1 MKIAIVGDSFAADE
15 VDHSWISL
23 LSEHHQITNYSQR
36 GISQYRL
43 LNIVE
48 QNLSSILDNDC
59 VILWHTNPDRV
70 YINDDV
76 EFPTRDLASH
86 PCADLVASDSL
97 NSNNSH
103 WRNIAKTYYK
113 IFHNTAQQQLYHG
126 FVVQR
131 LRNITQSIRSVHCSG
146 FELSGE
152 IISFADIAQTYP
164 GTINHFDSTGNYQV
178 FEYLTR
184 NIS

>member
-1 MKIAIVGDSFAADE
+1 MKIAIVGDSFAADD
-15 VDHSWISL
+15 VDHSWVSL
-23 LSEHHQITNYSQR
+23 LGEQHQITNYSQR

-43 LNIVE
+43 LTIVE
-48 QNLSSILDNDC
+48 KNLSSILEHDC
-59 VILWHTNPDRV
+59 VIVWHTNPDRV

-86 PCADLVASDSL
+86 PHADLVASDSL
-97 NSNNSH
+97 NSNNSQ

-126 FVVQR
+126 FIVQH
-131 LRNITQSIRSVHCSG
+131 LRDMTQSIRSVHCSG
-146 FELSGE
+146 FDLPGE
-152 IISFADIAQTYP
+152 ITSFADIAQTHP
-164 GTINHFDSTGNYQV
+164 GTINHFDSTGNHKV

-184 NIS
+184 NMS